1 MSDVGG
7 PVVLALLMTRSPM
20 IWGRFALSV
29 FSVAALF
36 LVKRTGGELGVN
48 RSASLS
54 GRWADLS
61 EPRRLDSV
69 EMLADDRGVPKLE
82 EPWLDMS
89 GMMVR
94 DKDAHGNLG
103 LEIWGKAS

>member
-1 MSDVGG
+1 
-7 PVVLALLMTRSPM
+7 M

-29 FSVAALF
+29 LSVAALF
-36 LVKRTGGELGVN
+36 LVKRTGGELGV
-48 RSASLS
+48 RGSASRS
-54 GRWADLS
+54 GRRDGLS

-69 EMLADDRGVPKLE
+69 ETLAEDRGVPKLE

-94 DKDAHGNLG
+94 DKDAHGKLG